1 MRARVLL
8 LVLLVALPVRLS
20 GQRPEVTTSFTARAA
35 RLFDGQ
41 RMTEGPVMLVVR
53 DGKVAEVRGA
63 EPDEAV
69 DYDLGDATLMPGMID
84 AHDHIS
90 WYVNAQGRLHSGGD
104 GETQADETLAG
115 ARNAWVTLR
124 AGFTTI
130 QSPGYGSDR
139 HLRHWIADMGLPGP
153 RILTSLQPLSDDRLS
168 PDSLR
173 ALVRARRRQGAD
185 LIKAFASASIR
196 TGGKQ
201 TMSDEQL
208 RAICGEANRLGL
220 RTLVH
225 AHSVASVRA
234 ATLAGC
240 TQIEHG
246 IFVEQPEL
254 TLMAQHGTYFDPQCA
269 LVFRNY
275 LDNRAVFEGI
285 GSYNDEGFDSMERAI
300 PLAIEGIRQALATP
314 NLKIVYGT
322 DALAASHG
330 HNAADLVCR
339 VQQAGEDPVHA
350 LTAATSLNAEA
361 MGLSDQ
367 IGSLKP
373 GYLAD
378 VVAIDGDPRE
388 DITAV
393 TRVVF
398 VARGGVVYEVGS

>member
-8 LVLLVALPVRLS
+8 LVILVALPAGLS
-20 GQRPEVTTSFTARAA
+20 GQRPEPTTSFTARAA

-41 RMTEGPVMLVVR
+41 RMTEGPVVLVVR
-53 DGKVAEVRGA
+53 DGRVAEVRDA
-63 EPDEAV
+63 APDEAV

-84 AHDHIS
+84 AHDHIG

-153 RILTSLQPLSDDRLS
+153 KILTSLQPLSDDRLS

-185 LIKAFASASIR
+185 LIKVFASASIR

-225 AHSVASVRA
+225 AHSAASVRA

-254 TLMAQHGTYFDPQCA
+254 TLMAQHGTYFDPQCS

-300 PLAIEGIRQALATP
+300 PLAIEGIRNALATP
-314 NLKIVYGT
+314 SLKVVYGT

-367 IGSLKP
+367 IGSLTP

-398 VARGGVVYEVGS
+398 VARGGVVYEAGS